1 MKHVYANL
9 IGEWHNLSE
18 DPDCKI
24 GTNFSSPNT
33 WWEEE
38 GHLLFEYD
46 YITLHFRGA
55 DYRIHPSFIQ
65 IVTSKN

>member
-9 IGEWHNLSE
+9 IGEWRNLSE
-18 DPDCKI
+18 DPNCKM
-24 GTNFSSPNT
+24 GSNFSSPNI

-38 GHLLFEYD
+38 GPTLFD
-46 YITLHFRGA
+46 YNYLNIYYRGT

-65 IVTSKN
+65 IVTTK